1 MGANAWYE
9 WLGRGLRLAGG
20 IYVGLL
26 VVLIFGQSRLMYFP
40 SRHIVSTPK
49 DTGLAY
55 ESLRLTTSDGVA
67 IAAWWIPV
75 PQPQAPVILFAHG
88 NGGNISYR
96 LPYIR
101 IFHQMGLASLFFD
114 YRGYG
119 ESEGEPSEQGT
130 YLDGEASWHYLT
142 QIRNISPQQIVIYGE
157 SLGGGIATYLAAKYQ
172 PAGVILGS
180 TFTSIPDRAKELF
193 PLMPVDLI
201 GQFQYNNL
209 ERLAQIQVPVLV
221 IHSPQDEIIPF
232 HHGRRLYEA
241 ANEPKFFLEIQGS
254 HNEGFLD
261 SLPIYQ
267 AGIEEFI
274 KRIFP
279 DYSQDTT
286 TPNSRE

>member
-1 MGANAWYE
+1 MGANSWYE
-9 WLGRGLRLAGG
+9 WLGRGLRLFGG

-26 VVLIFGQSRLMYFP
+26 LVLLFGQTRLMYFP
-40 SRHIVSTPK
+40 SRQIINTPK
-49 DTGLAY
+49 DTGLDY
-55 ESLRLTTSDGVA
+55 EDLRLMTSDGVT
-67 IAAWWIPV
+67 IAAWWIPGEN
-75 PQPQAPVILFAHG
+75 PHAPVILFAHG

-101 IFHQMGLASLFFD
+101 IFQQMGLASLFFD

-130 YLDGEASWHYLT
+130 YLDGEASWQYLT
-142 QIRNISPQQIVIYGE
+142 QTRGIAPQRIIIYGE

-172 PAGVILGS
+172 PAGLILGS
-180 TFTSIPDRAKELF
+180 TFTSVPDRAKELF

-201 GQFQYNNL
+201 AQFQYNNL
-209 ERLAQIQVPVLV
+209 ERLGQIHVPVLI

-267 AGIEEFI
+267 AGMEQFVQGII
-274 KRIFP
+274 PK
-279 DYSQDTT
+279 Q
-286 TPNSRE
+286 

>member
-1 MGANAWYE
+1 
-9 WLGRGLRLAGG
+9 
-20 IYVGLL
+20 
-26 VVLIFGQSRLMYFP
+26 
-40 SRHIVSTPK
+40 
-49 DTGLAY
+49 
-55 ESLRLTTSDGVA
+55 
-67 IAAWWIPV
+67 
-75 PQPQAPVILFAHG
+75 
-88 NGGNISYR
+88 
-96 LPYIR
+96 
-101 IFHQMGLASLFFD
+101 
-114 YRGYG
+114 
-119 ESEGEPSEQGT
+119 
-130 YLDGEASWHYLT
+130 
-142 QIRNISPQQIVIYGE
+142 
-157 SLGGGIATYLAAKYQ
+157 
-172 PAGVILGS
+172 
-180 TFTSIPDRAKELF
+180 
-193 PLMPVDLI
+193 MPVDLI

>member
-1 MGANAWYE
+1 MGANSWYE
-9 WLGRGLRLAGG
+9 WLFRGLRLFGG

-26 VVLIFGQSRLMYFP
+26 LVLLFGQTRLMYFP
-40 SRHIVSTPK
+40 SRQIINTPK
-49 DTGLAY
+49 DTGLDY
-55 ESLRLTTSDGVA
+55 EDLRLMTSDGVR
-67 IAAWWIPV
+67 IAAWWIPGEH
-75 PQPQAPVILFAHG
+75 PQTPVILFAHG

-96 LPYIR
+96 LPYMR
-101 IFHQMGLASLFFD
+101 IFQQMGLASLFFD

-130 YLDGEASWHYLT
+130 YLDGSASWQYLT
-142 QIRNISPQQIVIYGE
+142 QTRGIAPQRIIIYGE

-172 PAGVILGS
+172 PAGLILGS
-180 TFTSIPDRAKELF
+180 TFTSVPDRAKELF
-193 PLMPVDLI
+193 PLMPIDLI
-201 GQFQYNNL
+201 AQFQYNNL
-209 ERLAQIQVPVLV
+209 ERLGQIHVPVLI

-267 AGIEEFI
+267 AGIEQFVRGI
-274 KRIFP
+274 IPKP
-279 DYSQDTT
+279 
-286 TPNSRE
+286 